1 MIRRLSD
8 WLTASWYRQ
17 SFLSVLLWPLG
28 LLFEVAVNL
37 RRQCYRWG
45 LLEQYRAAL
54 PVIVVGNISVGGTG
68 KTPLIIWLA
77 QFLIQHGYRPGIIS
91 RGYGG
96 QSKHWP
102 LWVDINGDPKRV
114 GDEALLIA
122 ARTGCPMIV
131 APRRADAAR
140 LLIESKCCDIILSD
154 DGLQHYAL
162 ARDIEIA
169 VIDGSR
175 RFGNGQCLPAGPLRE
190 PVSRLAE
197 VDLIIVNGGVARE
210 NEYCMHLEGDVAVNT
225 VDGAHMKL
233 RELSGKTCHAV
244 AGIGNPGRFF
254 RKLED
259 LGLICQRHAF
269 PDHHRYRRE
278 DLDFPD
284 RLPVLMTEKDAVKCK
299 FFGDKRHWSVP
310 VGAIPEPEFS
320 NRIINLLREKHA
332 GHKIN

>member
-1 MIRRLSD
+1 MIGRLSA
-8 WLTASWYRQ
+8 WLTANWYQ
-17 SFLSVLLWPLG
+17 QGFLSVLLWPLG
-28 LLFEVAVNL
+28 LLFELAVNL
-37 RRQCYRWG
+37 RRQSYRWG
-45 LLEQYRAAL
+45 LIEQYRAAL

-102 LWVDINGDPKRV
+102 LWVDSDGDPKRV

-122 ARTGCPMIV
+122 ARTGCPMVV
-131 APRRADAAR
+131 APRRADAVR

-154 DGLQHYAL
+154 DGLQHYSL

-197 VDLIIVNGGVARE
+197 VDLIIVNEGVAGG
-210 NEYCMHLEGDVAVNT
+210 NEYGMHLEGDTAVNLAN
-225 VDGAHMKL
+225 GAQMKL
-233 RELSGKTCHAV
+233 HELSGKTCHAV
-244 AGIGNPGRFF
+244 AGIGNPDRFF
-254 RKLED
+254 RKLEV
-259 LGLICQRHAF
+259 LGLNCQRHAF
-269 PDHHRYRRE
+269 PDHHHYRRE

-299 FFGDKRHWSVP
+299 SFSDERHWSVP
-310 VGAIPEPEFS
+310 VSAFPEPDFS

-332 GHKIN
+332 GHKIS